1 MAEEE
6 YRDYIDNKLNPL
18 MEELISE
25 VLIEQPKDWLAFWI
39 DWMKRKRG
47 DVEDISPE
55 KQEISKLELEVK
67 KL

>member
-25 VLIEQPKDWLAFWI
+25 VLIEQPKD
-39 DWMKRKRG
+39 
-47 DVEDISPE
+47 
-55 KQEISKLELEVK
+55 
-67 KL
+67 